1 MRKGI
6 FSKLAIQNIRNN
18 KSTYIPYM
26 ITCIFCIAMIYMM
39 EFLRDCP
46 TLDQAVRHAAEVR
59 MILSTGEIIVI
70 IFCVIFLIY
79 SNSFLMKRRQKEIG
93 LYNVLGL
100 EKTHIGIVMLLETI
114 ITTVISLI
122 AGIAAGILGSK
133 LALLLLL
140 RLLHI
145 PAVLGFYV
153 SLKGIVI
160 CMVMF
165 GGIFLLIL
173 FLNLAKIRLNRPVE
187 LLHGNNTGEKEPKA
201 KWLMALIGFVC
212 LGIGYYLAI
221 TTESPISAISIFLL
235 AIILVMAGTYLLFT
249 AGSIV
254 ILKFL
259 RRRKKFYYKTGNFIS
274 ISGMLY
280 RMKQNAVGLASIC
293 ILSTGVLLMISMTV
307 SIYFGMNDIMV
318 NRYPYDTDLS
328 ITGVSEEECQTA
340 IDAFEKAISN
350 NAVPVD
356 KKAEEI
362 YLTIISHFDNG
373 QIQIAEPNTL
383 RDSASVLTLSLV
395 RQSEYEKLTGTDPAL
410 QDGKILAWAS
420 NIFEKSDS
428 LTVNDSVFS
437 VKKWLAD
444 SPLTCGRDI
453 VYGNAVF
460 VVTDSDFEKF
470 EKFDEMRT
478 EMYKDASASPAGQD
492 LTVHLGL
499 DITGSDST
507 KIAYGTPVL
516 DAIKALKDNGQLS
529 DNSWITSGI
538 RAQEYDSYYAD
549 NGSLLFIGIFLGSLF
564 LMGTAMIIYYKQISE
579 GYEDQ
584 NRFEIMQKVGLSHRE
599 VRSSIRRQ
607 ILMVFFLPL
616 LMAMLHISMAFPL
629 IRRMLLLFGMT
640 NTKLFIGCTAGTVL
654 IFAMVY
660 GLIYIM
666 TAKSYYHIV
675 ERK

>member
-6 FSKLAIQNIRNN
+6 FSKLAVQNIRNN

-39 EFLRDCP
+39 KFLRDCP

-59 MILSTGEIIVI
+59 MILSTGEVVVV

-79 SNSFLMKRRQKEIG
+79 SNSFLMKKRQKEIG
-93 LYNVLGL
+93 LYNILGL
-100 EKTHIGIVMLLETI
+100 ERNHIGIVLLLETI
-114 ITTVISLI
+114 FTTILSLTG
-122 AGIAAGILGSK
+122 GIAIGILASK
-133 LALLLLL
+133 LSLLLLL

-145 PAVLGFYV
+145 PAVLGFYI
-153 SLKGIVI
+153 STKGII
-160 CMVMF
+160 TCLLMF
-165 GGIFLLIL
+165 GAIFLLIL
-173 FLNLAKIRLNRPVE
+173 LLNLRRIHLSRPVE
-187 LLHGNNTGEKEPKA
+187 LLRGNNTGEREPKA
-201 KWLMALIGFVC
+201 KWLMALLGFIC

-221 TTESPISAISIFLL
+221 TTESPIKAITIFLL
-235 AIILVMAGTYLLFT
+235 AVILVMAGTYLLFT

-259 RRRKKFYYKTGNFIS
+259 RRRKSFYYKTGNFIS

-280 RMKQNAVGLASIC
+280 RMKQNAIGLASIC

-318 NRYPYDTDLS
+318 NRYPYDTDIS
-328 ITGVSEEECQTA
+328 ITGVGEEECQTA
-340 IDAFEKAISN
+340 IETFEKAISDN
-350 NAVPVD
+350 KIPVD

-362 YLTIISHFDNG
+362 YLTIISRIDHG
-373 QIQIAEPNTL
+373 QIQIAEPGILTE
-383 RDSASVLTLSLV
+383 SGSVLTLSLL
-395 RQSEYEKLTGTDPAL
+395 RQSEYKKLTGTDPVL
-410 QDGKILAWAS
+410 QDGEILAWAS
-420 NIFEKSDS
+420 KMTEKSDS
-428 LTVNDSVFS
+428 LTVNDSVFT
-437 VKKWLAD
+437 VKKWLDD
-444 SPLTCGRDI
+444 SPLTCGRDV

-470 EKFDEMRT
+470 DEMRT
-478 EMYKDASASPAGQD
+478 EMYKDTSFAPARQD

-499 DITGSDST
+499 NITGSDET

-516 DAIKALKDNGQLS
+516 EAIKALRDNEQLS

-564 LMGTAMIIYYKQISE
+564 LLGTAMIIYYKQISE

-599 VRSSIRRQ
+599 VKSSIRRQ

-640 NTKLFIGCTAGTVL
+640 NTRLFIGCTAGTVL
-654 IFAMVY
+654 IFALVY
-660 GLIYIM
+660 GLIYLM

-675 ERK
+675 ERR